1 MASKLVVNY
10 FNIFSKLLLK
20 VGLNGLLQY
29 TNHYEFEGI
38 RSYNICHTT
47 STSLTLVGNTQYSKR
62 CSPFRMDV
70 IYRLLIRRSSLFTRD
85 FKQNIQDIRMDY
97 ANLEKDGNN
106 KAGFM
111 GHLVLLEQRH

>member
-1 MASKLVVNY
+1 
-10 FNIFSKLLLK
+10 
-20 VGLNGLLQY
+20 
-29 TNHYEFEGI
+29 
-38 RSYNICHTT
+38 
-47 STSLTLVGNTQYSKR
+47 
-62 CSPFRMDV
+62 MDV